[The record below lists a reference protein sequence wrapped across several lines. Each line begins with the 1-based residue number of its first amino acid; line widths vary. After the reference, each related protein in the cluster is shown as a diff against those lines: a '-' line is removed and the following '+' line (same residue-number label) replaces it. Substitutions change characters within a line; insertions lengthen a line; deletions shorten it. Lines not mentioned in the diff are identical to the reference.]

1 MIQSYTPTY
10 TNSQQPITNTQLP
23 ITSAKGCVLL
33 KTRSGLVEL
42 CLHNAAKPKAPRADR
57 LRRTLK
63 SSKNIISLWWRL
75 AAKQTKSDGVNAR
88 IHACMSEGYS
98 DQHSYDG
105 RQFSI
110 ATKYPLKYFYLF
122 LQQAQRSVFLYQTKY
137 RLQELCTSGG

>member
-1 MIQSYTPTY
+1 MFSEPFFEPLSLRSRVSVLTRATLYRSCICLWICVKTLFS
-10 TNSQQPITNTQLP
+10 LP
-23 ITSAKGCVLL
+23 QVYSSSSLGCVLL

-42 CLHNAAKPKAPRADR
+42 CRHNEAKPNVRRTDR

-105 RQFSI
+105 RQLSI

-122 LQQAQRSVFLYQTKY
+122 L
-137 RLQELCTSGG
+137 